1 MRKTFL
7 SISLVMNILNTERQ
21 LRSIFQE
28 LIKIF
33 VNSNNWLLKV
43 SVMNNIDIFEINFIK
58 LISKISILF
67 MTDTFNNQLLLLT
80 NILINSWNIDLS
92 CLSVFNIFITKEID
106 KKVFLIC
113 IFHNKIKRQNI

>member
-58 LISKISILF
+58 F
-67 MTDTFNNQLLLLT
+67 
-80 NILINSWNIDLS
+80 WNIE
-92 CLSVFNIFITKEID
+92 FN
-106 KKVFLIC
+106 
-113 IFHNKIKRQNI
+113 